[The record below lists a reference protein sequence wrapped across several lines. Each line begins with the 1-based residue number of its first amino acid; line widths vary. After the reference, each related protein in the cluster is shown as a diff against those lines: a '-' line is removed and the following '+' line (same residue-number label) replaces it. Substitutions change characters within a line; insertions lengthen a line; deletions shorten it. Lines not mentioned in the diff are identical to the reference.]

1 MFVNLHQNNTA
12 CCNSPKGFKDVFP
25 IYTTRVIAIFM
36 DFIAD
41 IFLCPSYNTM
51 TNGSI
56 FIELILKSYTTYFS
70 WLMPILNRLCG
81 CSFRYPPALANN
93 ICYLGGQQPYPGL
106 ILGLRS
112 ANERR
117 RYTVTPSLIGWA
129 QTLNQPWYLCT
140 SVQAYTEGRN
150 IYYIVSK
157 LITENAISRRYQQ
170 NICHI
175 DALVSHP
182 CEIENIRMS
191 QCVVRMRYM
200 YQEYM
205 FDIIS
210 ISSRTGDILT
220 HCYYVTHTRW

>member
-1 MFVNLHQNNTA
+1 
-12 CCNSPKGFKDVFP
+12 
-25 IYTTRVIAIFM
+25 
-36 DFIAD
+36 
-41 IFLCPSYNTM
+41 
-51 TNGSI
+51 
-56 FIELILKSYTTYFS
+56 
-70 WLMPILNRLCG
+70 MPILNRLCG

-93 ICYLGGQQPYPGL
+93 ICYLGEQQPYPGL

-117 RYTVTPSLIGWA
+117 RYNVTPSLIGWA

-140 SVQAYTEGRN
+140 SVQAYTEGRY

-157 LITENAISRRYQQ
+157 LITEMQLVGDINKTY
-170 NICHI
+170 HI

-200 YQEYM
+200 YQEYVWNL
-205 FDIIS
+205 FDIIPYGRHTDS
-210 ISSRTGDILT
+210 LLL
-220 HCYYVTHTRW
+220 CYPHEMIARGGKI